1 METPIATANPVSP
14 FAGCLRVVCPRFAVA
29 AAHGMR
35 RPVRRA
41 ALPRHAAAAQPK
53 THD

>member
-14 FAGCLRVVCPRFAVA
+14 FAGCLRAVCPRLAVA
-29 AAHGMR
+29 AAHDTR
-35 RPVRRA
+35 SA